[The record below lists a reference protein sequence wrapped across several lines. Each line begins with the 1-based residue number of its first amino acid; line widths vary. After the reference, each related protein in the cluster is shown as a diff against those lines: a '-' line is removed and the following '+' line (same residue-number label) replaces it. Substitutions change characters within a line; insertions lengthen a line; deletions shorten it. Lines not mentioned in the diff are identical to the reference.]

1 MSKSFADTLKLIRTE
16 QGLSQ
21 QQLADKLFV
30 DRSSIA
36 NWESGRRIP
45 NALLITRIAETLGV
59 DIGTLMT
66 SVNEEEEARPRVIV
80 LDDEKII
87 LTGEMVTLEKVM
99 PNALITGFTNTDDA
113 ITYAKSNN
121 IRIFFSDIEMGDV
134 NGIEL
139 SKEFLK
145 INPRTNIIFLTAYAD
160 YSIDAWSTGA
170 SGFMVK
176 PITEES
182 LRKQLEHLRYP
193 VSRLENLLW
202 NGLN

>member
-1 MSKSFADTLKLIRTE
+1 MSKSFADTLKQIRTE

-30 DRSSIA
+30 DRSSVA
-36 NWESGRRIP
+36 NWESGRRVP

-59 DIGTLMT
+59 EIGTLMT
-66 SVNEEEEARPRVIV
+66 SVNEEQEARPRVIV

-87 LTGEMVTLEKVM
+87 LRGEMATLEKAM
-99 PNALITGFTNTDDA
+99 PNALISGFTNPDDA
-113 ITYAKSNN
+113 ITYAKSNK
-121 IRIFFSDIEMGDV
+121 IRIIFSDIEMGNT

-139 SKEFLK
+139 SKKFLE
-145 INPRTNIIFLTAYAD
+145 INPHTNIIFLTAYAD
-160 YSIDAWSTGA
+160 YSMDAWTTGA

-193 VSRLENLLW
+193 VNRLEN
-202 NGLN
+202 

>member
-66 SVNEEEEARPRVIV
+66 SVNDDQEARPRVIV

-87 LTGEMVTLEKVM
+87 LRGEMATLEKVM
-99 PNALITGFTNTDDA
+99 PNALISGFTNTDDA

-121 IRIFFSDIEMGDV
+121 IRIIFSDIEMGDV

-193 VSRLENLLW
+193 VSKLEN
-202 NGLN
+202 

>member
-66 SVNEEEEARPRVIV
+66 SVNDEQEARPRVIV
-80 LDDEKII
+80 LDDEKNI
-87 LTGEMVTLEKVM
+87 LRGEMATLEKAM
-99 PNALITGFTNTDDA
+99 PNALISGFTNTDDA

-121 IRIFFSDIEMGDV
+121 IRIIFSDIEMGDV

-139 SKEFLK
+139 SEEFLK

-193 VSRLENLLW
+193 VSKLEN
-202 NGLN
+202 

>member
-1 MSKSFADTLKLIRTE
+1 MSKSFADTLKQIRTE

-30 DRSSIA
+30 DRSSVA
-36 NWESGRRIP
+36 NWESGRRVP
-45 NALLITRIAETLGV
+45 NALLITRIAETLGIE
-59 DIGTLMT
+59 IGTLMT
-66 SVNEEEEARPRVIV
+66 SVNEEQEARPRVIV

-87 LTGEMVTLEKVM
+87 LRGEMATLEKAM
-99 PNALITGFTNTDDA
+99 PNALISGFTNPDDA

-121 IRIFFSDIEMGDV
+121 IRIIFSDIEMGTV

-160 YSIDAWSTGA
+160 YSMDAWTTGA

-193 VSRLENLLW
+193 VNRLENQS
-202 NGLN
+202 

>member
-66 SVNEEEEARPRVIV
+66 SVNDEQEARPRVIV

-87 LTGEMVTLEKVM
+87 LRGEMATLEKVM
-99 PNALITGFTNTDDA
+99 PNALISGFTNTDDA

-121 IRIFFSDIEMGDV
+121 IRIIFSDIEMGDV

-139 SKEFLK
+139 SEEFLK

-193 VSRLENLLW
+193 VSKLEN
-202 NGLN
+202 

>member
-1 MSKSFADTLKLIRTE
+1 MNRSFADILKQIRTE

-30 DRSSIA
+30 DRSSVA
-36 NWESGRRIP
+36 NWESGRRVP

-59 DIGTLMT
+59 EIGTLMT
-66 SVNEEEEARPRVIV
+66 SVNEEQEARPRVIV

-87 LTGEMVTLEKVM
+87 LRGEMATLEKVM
-99 PNALITGFTNTDDA
+99 PNALISGFTNTDDA

-121 IRIFFSDIEMGDV
+121 IRIIFSDIEMGSV

-193 VSRLENLLW
+193 VNRLEN
-202 NGLN
+202 

>member
-1 MSKSFADTLKLIRTE
+1 MNRSFADILKQIRTE

-30 DRSSIA
+30 DRSSVA
-36 NWESGRRIP
+36 NWESGRRVP

-59 DIGTLMT
+59 EIGTLMT
-66 SVNEEEEARPRVIV
+66 SVNDEQEARPRVIV

-87 LTGEMVTLEKVM
+87 LRGEMATLERVM
-99 PNALITGFTNTDDA
+99 PNALISGFTNTDDA

-121 IRIFFSDIEMGDV
+121 IRIIFSDIEMGDV

-160 YSIDAWSTGA
+160 YSMDAWTTGA

-193 VSRLENLLW
+193 VNRLEN
-202 NGLN
+202 

>member
-66 SVNEEEEARPRVIV
+66 SVNVEEESRPRVIV

-87 LTGEMVTLEKVM
+87 LRGEMVTLEKVM

-193 VSRLENLLW
+193 VSRLEN
-202 NGLN
+202 

>member
-1 MSKSFADTLKLIRTE
+1 MSKSFADILKQIRTE

-30 DRSSIA
+30 DRSSVA
-36 NWESGRRIP
+36 NWESGRRVP

-59 DIGTLMT
+59 EIGTLMT
-66 SVNEEEEARPRVIV
+66 SVNDEQEARPRVIV

-87 LTGEMVTLEKVM
+87 LRGEMATLEKVM
-99 PNALITGFTNTDDA
+99 PNALISGFTNTDDA

-121 IRIFFSDIEMGDV
+121 IRIIFSDIDMGDV

-160 YSIDAWSTGA
+160 YSMDAWTTGA

-193 VSRLENLLW
+193 VNRLEN
-202 NGLN
+202 

>member
-1 MSKSFADTLKLIRTE
+1 MSKSFADTLRLIRTE

-87 LTGEMVTLEKVM
+87 LRGEMVTLEKVM
-99 PNALITGFTNTDDA
+99 PNASITGFINPDDA

-121 IRIFFSDIEMGDV
+121 VRIIFSDIEMGNT

-160 YSIDAWSTGA
+160 YSIDAWGTSA

-193 VSRLENLLW
+193 VSRLEN
-202 NGLN
+202 

>member
-1 MSKSFADTLKLIRTE
+1 MSKSFAETPKLIRTE

-30 DRSSIA
+30 DRSSVA
-36 NWESGRRIP
+36 NWESGRRVP

-59 DIGTLMT
+59 EIGMLMT
-66 SVNEEEEARPRVIV
+66 SVNEEEEAKPRVIV

-87 LTGEMVTLEKVM
+87 LRGEMITLEKVM
-99 PNALITGFTNTDDA
+99 PNASITGFSNPDDA

-121 IRIFFSDIEMGDV
+121 IRIIFSDIEMGAV

-193 VSRLENLLW
+193 VNRLES
-202 NGLN
+202 

>member
-66 SVNEEEEARPRVIV
+66 SVNDEQEARPRVIV

-87 LTGEMVTLEKVM
+87 LRGEMATLEKVM
-99 PNALITGFTNTDDA
+99 PNALISGFTNTDDA
-113 ITYAKSNN
+113 IAYAKSNN
-121 IRIFFSDIEMGDV
+121 IRIIFSDIEMGNT

-160 YSIDAWSTGA
+160 YSIDAWNTGA

-193 VSRLENLLW
+193 VSKLEN
-202 NGLN
+202 

>member
-1 MSKSFADTLKLIRTE
+1 MSKSFADILKQIRTE

-36 NWESGRRIP
+36 NWESGRRVP

-59 DIGTLMT
+59 EIGTLMT
-66 SVNEEEEARPRVIV
+66 SVNDEQEARPRVIV

-87 LTGEMVTLEKVM
+87 LRGEMATLERVM
-99 PNALITGFTNTDDA
+99 PNALISGFTNTDDA

-121 IRIFFSDIEMGDV
+121 IRIIFSDIEMGDV

-160 YSIDAWSTGA
+160 YSMDAWTTGA

-193 VSRLENLLW
+193 VNRLEN
-202 NGLN
+202 

>member
-1 MSKSFADTLKLIRTE
+1 MSKSFADILKQIRTE

-30 DRSSIA
+30 DRSSVA
-36 NWESGRRIP
+36 NWESGRRVP

-59 DIGTLMT
+59 EIGTLMT
-66 SVNEEEEARPRVIV
+66 SVNDEQEARPRVIV

-87 LTGEMVTLEKVM
+87 LRGEMATLEKVM
-99 PNALITGFTNTDDA
+99 PNALISGFTNTDDA

-121 IRIFFSDIEMGDV
+121 IRIIFSDIEMGDV

-160 YSIDAWSTGA
+160 YSMDAWTTGA

-193 VSRLENLLW
+193 VNRLEN
-202 NGLN
+202 

>member
-1 MSKSFADTLKLIRTE
+1 MSKPFADILKQLRTE

-36 NWESGRRIP
+36 NWESGRRVP

-59 DIGTLMT
+59 EIGMLMT
-66 SVNEEEEARPRVIV
+66 SVNEEEEARPKVIV

-87 LTGEMVTLEKVM
+87 LRGELTTLEKVI
-99 PNALITGFTNTDDA
+99 PNALITGFTNPDDA
-113 ITYAKSNN
+113 ITYAKSNSV
-121 IRIFFSDIEMGDV
+121 RIIFSDIEMGNT

-139 SKEFLK
+139 SKKFLE
-145 INPRTNIIFLTAYAD
+145 INPHTNIIFLTAYAD
-160 YSIDAWSTGA
+160 YSMDAWTTGA

-193 VSRLENLLW
+193 VNRLEN
-202 NGLN
+202 

>member
-66 SVNEEEEARPRVIV
+66 SVNEEEEASPRVIV
-80 LDDEKII
+80 IDDEKII
-87 LTGEMVTLEKVM
+87 LRGEMVTLEKVM
-99 PNALITGFTNTDDA
+99 PNASITGFTNPDDA

-121 IRIFFSDIEMGDV
+121 VRIIFSDIEMGAV

-193 VSRLENLLW
+193 VNRLES
-202 NGLN
+202 

>member
-1 MSKSFADTLKLIRTE
+1 MSRSFADTLKQIRTE

-30 DRSSIA
+30 DRSSVA
-36 NWESGRRIP
+36 NWESGRRVP

-59 DIGTLMT
+59 EIGTLMT
-66 SVNEEEEARPRVIV
+66 SVNEEQEARPRVIV

-87 LTGEMVTLEKVM
+87 LRGEMATLEKVM
-99 PNALITGFTNTDDA
+99 PNALISGFTNTDDA

-121 IRIFFSDIEMGDV
+121 IRIIFSDIEMGDV

-160 YSIDAWSTGA
+160 YSMDAWTTGA

-193 VSRLENLLW
+193 VNRLEK
-202 NGLN
+202 

>member
-1 MSKSFADTLKLIRTE
+1 MSKSFADTLKQIRTE
-16 QGLSQ
+16 HGLSQ

-36 NWESGRRIP
+36 NWESGRRVP

-59 DIGTLMT
+59 DIGMLMT
-66 SVNEEEEARPRVIV
+66 SVNEEEKAKPRVIV

-87 LTGEMVTLEKVM
+87 LRGEMITLEKVM
-99 PNALITGFTNTDDA
+99 PNASITGFSNPDDA

-121 IRIFFSDIEMGDV
+121 IRIIFSDIEMGAV

-193 VSRLENLLW
+193 VNRLES
-202 NGLN
+202 

>member
-1 MSKSFADTLKLIRTE
+1 MSKSFADTLKQIRTE

-36 NWESGRRIP
+36 NWESGRRVP
-45 NALLITRIAETLGV
+45 NALLITRIAETLSV
-59 DIGTLMT
+59 NIGMLMT
-66 SVNEEEEARPRVIV
+66 SVNEEEEAKPKVIV

-87 LTGEMVTLEKVM
+87 LRGEMITLEKVM
-99 PNALITGFTNTDDA
+99 PNASITGFSNPDDA

-121 IRIFFSDIEMGDV
+121 IRIIFSDIEMGAV

-193 VSRLENLLW
+193 VNRLES
-202 NGLN
+202 

>member
-1 MSKSFADTLKLIRTE
+1 MSKSFAETLKLIRTE

-30 DRSSIA
+30 DRSSVA
-36 NWESGRRIP
+36 NWESGRRVP

-59 DIGTLMT
+59 EIGMLMT
-66 SVNEEEEARPRVIV
+66 SVNEEEEAKPRVII

-87 LTGEMVTLEKVM
+87 LRGEMITLEKVM
-99 PNALITGFTNTDDA
+99 PNASITGFSNPDDA

-121 IRIFFSDIEMGDV
+121 IRIIFSDIEMGAV

-182 LRKQLEHLRYP
+182 
-193 VSRLENLLW
+193 
-202 NGLN
+202 

>member
-66 SVNEEEEARPRVIV
+66 SVNVEEESRPRVIV
-80 LDDEKII
+80 LDDEKIV
-87 LTGEMVTLEKVM
+87 LRGEMVTLEKVM

-193 VSRLENLLW
+193 VSRLEN
-202 NGLN
+202 

>member
-1 MSKSFADTLKLIRTE
+1 MSRSFADTLKLYRTE

-36 NWESGRRIP
+36 NWESGRRVP
-45 NALLITRIAETLGV
+45 NALLITRIAETLGI

-66 SVNEEEEARPRVIV
+66 SVNEEEEAKPKVIV

-87 LTGEMVTLEKVM
+87 LRGEMATLEKAM
-99 PNALITGFTNTDDA
+99 PNALISGFTNPDDA

-121 IRIFFSDIEMGDV
+121 IRIIFSDIEMGTV

-160 YSIDAWSTGA
+160 YSMDAWTTGA

-193 VSRLENLLW
+193 VNRLEN
-202 NGLN
+202 

>member
-1 MSKSFADTLKLIRTE
+1 MSKSFADTLKLIRTD

-66 SVNEEEEARPRVIV
+66 SVNDEQEARPRVIV

-87 LTGEMVTLEKVM
+87 LRGEMATLEKVM
-99 PNALITGFTNTDDA
+99 PNALISGFTNTDDA

-121 IRIFFSDIEMGDV
+121 IRIIFSDIEMGDV

-139 SKEFLK
+139 SQEFLK

-193 VSRLENLLW
+193 VSRLEN
-202 NGLN
+202 

>member
-1 MSKSFADTLKLIRTE
+1 MSKSFADTLKKIRTE

-30 DRSSIA
+30 DRSSVA
-36 NWESGRRIP
+36 NWESGRRVP

-59 DIGTLMT
+59 EIGTLMT
-66 SVNEEEEARPRVIV
+66 SVNEEQEARPRVIV

-87 LTGEMVTLEKVM
+87 LRGEMITLEKVM
-99 PNALITGFTNTDDA
+99 PNASITGFSNPDDA

-121 IRIFFSDIEMGDV
+121 IRIIFSDIEMGAV

-193 VSRLENLLW
+193 VNRLES
-202 NGLN
+202 

>member
-66 SVNEEEEARPRVIV
+66 SVNDEQEARPRVIV

-87 LTGEMVTLEKVM
+87 LRGEMATLEKVM
-99 PNALITGFTNTDDA
+99 PNALISGFTNTDDA

-121 IRIFFSDIEMGDV
+121 IRIIFSDIEMGDV

-170 SGFMVK
+170 SGFN
-176 PITEES
+176 S
-182 LRKQLEHLRYP
+182 
-193 VSRLENLLW
+193 W
-202 NGLN
+202 NICVTR

>member
-36 NWESGRRIP
+36 NWKSGRRIP

-66 SVNEEEEARPRVIV
+66 SVNDEQEARPRVIV

-87 LTGEMVTLEKVM
+87 LRGEMATLEKVM
-99 PNALITGFTNTDDA
+99 PNALISGFTNTDDA

-121 IRIFFSDIEMGDV
+121 IRIIFSDIEMGDV

-139 SKEFLK
+139 SEEFLK

-193 VSRLENLLW
+193 VSKLEN
-202 NGLN
+202 

>member
-66 SVNEEEEARPRVIV
+66 SVNDEQEARPRVIV

-87 LTGEMVTLEKVM
+87 LRGEMATLEKVM
-99 PNALITGFTNTDDA
+99 PNALISGFTNTDDA

-121 IRIFFSDIEMGDV
+121 IRIIFSDIEMGDV

-193 VSRLENLLW
+193 VIKLEN
-202 NGLN
+202 

>member
-30 DRSSIA
+30 DRSSVA
-36 NWESGRRIP
+36 NWESGRRVP

-59 DIGTLMT
+59 EIGMLMT
-66 SVNEEEEARPRVIV
+66 SVNEEEEAKPRVIV

-87 LTGEMVTLEKVM
+87 LRGEMITLEKVM
-99 PNALITGFTNTDDA
+99 PNASITGFSNPDDA

-121 IRIFFSDIEMGDV
+121 IRIIFSDIEMGAV

-193 VSRLENLLW
+193 VNRLES
-202 NGLN
+202 

>member
-66 SVNEEEEARPRVIV
+66 SVNDEQEARPRVIV

-87 LTGEMVTLEKVM
+87 LRGEMATLEKVM
-99 PNALITGFTNTDDA
+99 PNALITGFTNTNDA

-121 IRIFFSDIEMGDV
+121 IRIIFSDIEMGDV

-193 VSRLENLLW
+193 VSRLEN
-202 NGLN
+202 

>member
-59 DIGTLMT
+59 DIGKLMT
-66 SVNEEEEARPRVIV
+66 SVNDEQEARPRVIV

-87 LTGEMVTLEKVM
+87 LRGEMATLEKVM
-99 PNALITGFTNTDDA
+99 PNALISGFTNTDDA

-121 IRIFFSDIEMGDV
+121 IRIIFSDIEMGDV

-193 VSRLENLLW
+193 VSRLEN
-202 NGLN
+202 

>member
-1 MSKSFADTLKLIRTE
+1 MSKSFADTLKQIRTE

-36 NWESGRRIP
+36 NWESGRRVP
-45 NALLITRIAETLGV
+45 NAILITKIAETLGV

-66 SVNEEEEARPRVIV
+66 SVNKEEEAKPRVIV

-87 LTGEMVTLEKVM
+87 LRGEMITLEKVM
-99 PNALITGFTNTDDA
+99 PNASITGFSNPDDA

-121 IRIFFSDIEMGDV
+121 IRIIFSDIEMGAV

-193 VSRLENLLW
+193 VNRLES
-202 NGLN
+202 

>member
-1 MSKSFADTLKLIRTE
+1 MNRSFADTLKQIRTE

-30 DRSSIA
+30 DRSSVA
-36 NWESGRRIP
+36 NWESGRRVP

-59 DIGTLMT
+59 EIGTLMT
-66 SVNEEEEARPRVIV
+66 SVNEEQEARPRVIV

-87 LTGEMVTLEKVM
+87 LRGEMATLEKAM
-99 PNALITGFTNTDDA
+99 PNALISGFTNPDDA

-121 IRIFFSDIEMGDV
+121 IRIIFSDIEMGTV

-160 YSIDAWSTGA
+160 YSMDAWTTGA

-193 VSRLENLLW
+193 VNRLEN
-202 NGLN
+202 

>member
-1 MSKSFADTLKLIRTE
+1 MSKSFADILKQIRTE

-36 NWESGRRIP
+36 NWESGRRVP
-45 NALLITRIAETLGV
+45 NAILITKIAETLGV

-66 SVNEEEEARPRVIV
+66 SVNEEEEAKPRVIV

-87 LTGEMVTLEKVM
+87 LRGEMITLEKVM
-99 PNALITGFTNTDDA
+99 PNASITGFSNPDDA

-121 IRIFFSDIEMGDV
+121 IRIIFSDIEMGAV

-193 VSRLENLLW
+193 VNRLES
-202 NGLN
+202 

>member
-1 MSKSFADTLKLIRTE
+1 MNRSFADILKQIRTE

-30 DRSSIA
+30 DRSSVA
-36 NWESGRRIP
+36 NWESGRRVP

-59 DIGTLMT
+59 EIGTLMT
-66 SVNEEEEARPRVIV
+66 SVNDEQEARPRVIV

-87 LTGEMVTLEKVM
+87 LRGEMATLEKVM
-99 PNALITGFTNTDDA
+99 PNALISGFTNTDDA

-121 IRIFFSDIEMGDV
+121 IRIIFSDIEMGDV

-160 YSIDAWSTGA
+160 YSMDAWTTGA

-193 VSRLENLLW
+193 VNRLEN
-202 NGLN
+202 

>member
-1 MSKSFADTLKLIRTE
+1 MSKSFADTLKQIRTE

-30 DRSSIA
+30 DRSSVA
-36 NWESGRRIP
+36 NWESGRRVP

-59 DIGTLMT
+59 EIGTLMT
-66 SVNEEEEARPRVIV
+66 SVNDEQEARPRVIV

-87 LTGEMVTLEKVM
+87 LRGEMATLEKVM
-99 PNALITGFTNTDDA
+99 PNALISGFTNTDDA

-121 IRIFFSDIEMGDV
+121 IRIIFSDIEMGDV

-160 YSIDAWSTGA
+160 YSMDAWTTGA

-193 VSRLENLLW
+193 VNRLEN
-202 NGLN
+202 

>member
-87 LTGEMVTLEKVM
+87 LRGEMVTLEKVM
-99 PNALITGFTNTDDA
+99 PNALITGFTNTDNA

-121 IRIFFSDIEMGDV
+121 IRIIFSDIEMGDV

-193 VSRLENLLW
+193 VSRLEN
-202 NGLN
+202 

>member
-1 MSKSFADTLKLIRTE
+1 MSKSFADTLKQIRTE

-36 NWESGRRIP
+36 NWESGRRVP

-59 DIGTLMT
+59 DIGMLMT
-66 SVNEEEEARPRVIV
+66 SVNEEEEAKPRVIV

-87 LTGEMVTLEKVM
+87 LRGEMITLEKVM
-99 PNALITGFTNTDDA
+99 PNASITGFSNPDDA

-121 IRIFFSDIEMGDV
+121 IRIIFSDIEMGAV

-193 VSRLENLLW
+193 VNRLES
-202 NGLN
+202 

>member
-66 SVNEEEEARPRVIV
+66 SVNDEQEARPRVIV

-87 LTGEMVTLEKVM
+87 LRGEMATLEKVM
-99 PNALITGFTNTDDA
+99 PNALISGFTNTDDA

-121 IRIFFSDIEMGDV
+121 IRIIFSDIEMGDV

-182 LRKQLEHLRYP
+182 LRKQLEQLRYP
-193 VSRLENLLW
+193 VSKLEN
-202 NGLN
+202 